1 MNELE
6 PGLDLMLSLEHEDPA
21 AWEAFDRTWRPWL
34 ASRVGRVA
42 RVRNWFWVTDVEDLV
57 QEALALFGQRVREGR
72 FRFQSEPQL
81 KAYLLK
87 AAFFVAMRWKRAARL
102 QTRPLEG
109 TGDHPAPRD
118 LPAVDW
124 VAAAWEASDR
134 YRCLEMLVATLAQ
147 LGAQRRQVLE
157 LTLMGLKPWMIAERM
172 GKTPGAISC
181 LKFHALADLKR
192 ALDRTRFVEDCAD
205 TLEIELPR

>member
-1 MNELE
+1 MSS
-6 PGLDLMLSLEHEDPA
+6 LDRAHEMMMQLALGEDS
-21 AWEAFDRTWRPWL
+21 AWTEFDRTWRPWL
-34 ASRVGRVA
+34 ATRVQRAA
-42 RVRNWFWVTDVEDLV
+42 RVRNWFWITDPEDLV

-81 KAYLLK
+81 KAYLIK
-87 AAFFVAMRWKRAARL
+87 AAFFVAMRQKRVARL
-102 QTRPLEG
+102 QTRPLEEPSG
-109 TGDHPAPRD
+109 QARTD

-134 YRCLEMLVATLAQ
+134 YRCLQLVVATLAR
-147 LGAQRRQVLE
+147 LNTARRQVLE
-157 LTLMGLKPWMIAERM
+157 LTLLGLKPMSIAERM

-192 ALDRTRFVEDCAD
+192 ELEATDFSRDCGD
-205 TLEIELPR
+205 TLELGGAA